1 LRTQTSI
8 TLPLL
13 VDKLG
18 DAKERN
24 KTVALAAIIDTH
36 RHHPQDVEKAM
47 KELGFGSKNA
57 RVRLESIRW
66 LAQTHALNP
75 AFSFKSYTPLLI
87 GMLEDSNEPVREAA
101 KNIVVELF
109 RYVVTNRCDR

>member
-1 LRTQTSI
+1 
-8 TLPLL
+8 
-13 VDKLG
+13 
-18 DAKERN
+18 
-24 KTVALAAIIDTH
+24 VALAAIIDMH
-36 RHHPQDVEKAM
+36 RHHSQDVEKAM

-75 AFSFKSYTPLLI
+75 SFSFKSYTPLLI

-109 RYVVTNRCDR
+109 RYVVTNGYDR